1 METVKSILSELE
13 PLINETSKK
22 VYFKQS
28 IQEEVLGIKMGDLR
42 KMAKRIGKNNELAW
56 NLWITNIYELR
67 ILALSIFDGKNL
79 SENELL
85 NLITSTDTKY
95 LIDEYA
101 FSLDAQ
107 RNDQLERIED
117 WFKHDDPRV
126 RQTAWNLAIVLNN
139 SNQLSFEQR
148 KTLVDRIEHELL
160 DQEPNTQYAMNRLLS
175 EIGIRYDDLTDRC
188 VAIGEK
194 IGLYREMKV
203 AKGCTSL
210 YAPAWIE
217 AGRRNRKR

>member
-1 METVKSILSELE
+1 MDTVKNILNELK

-22 VYFKQS
+22 VYFKQG

-42 KMAKRIGKNNELAW
+42 KLAKRIGLNTELAW
-56 NLWITNIYELR
+56 ELWNTKIYELR

-79 SENELL
+79 NESELL
-85 NLITSTDTKY
+85 NLITSSDTKY

-107 RNDQLERIED
+107 RDDQLERMET
-117 WFKHDDPRV
+117 WFKHDDQRV

-139 SNQLSFEQR
+139 SNQLSYEQR
-148 KTLVDRIEHELL
+148 KALVDRIDQKLL
-160 DQEPNTQYAMNRLLS
+160 DQEPNTQYAMNRLLC

-194 IGLYREMKV
+194 LGLYREMKV
-203 AKGCTSL
+203 AKGCVSL

>member
-1 METVKSILSELE
+1 MDTVKSILSELE

-22 VYFKQS
+22 VYFKQG

-42 KMAKRIGKNNELAW
+42 KLAKRIGKNNELAW
-56 NLWITNIYELR
+56 NLLITNIYELR

-79 SENELL
+79 NESELL
-85 NLITSTDTKY
+85 NLITSSDTKY

-107 RNDQLERIED
+107 RDDQLERMET
-117 WFKHDDPRV
+117 WFKHDDQRV

-139 SNQLSFEQR
+139 SNQLSFDQR
-148 KTLVDRIEHELL
+148 KALVERIEQELL
-160 DQEPNTQYAMNRLLS
+160 DQDANTQYAMNRLLC
-175 EIGIRYDDLTDRC
+175 EIGIGYDDLTDRC

-194 IGLYREMKV
+194 LGLYREMKV
-203 AKGCTSL
+203 AKGCVSL

>member
-1 METVKSILSELE
+1 MDTVKNILNELE

-22 VYFKQS
+22 VYFKQG

-56 NLWITNIYELR
+56 NLWNTNIYELR
-67 ILALSIFDGKNL
+67 ILALIIFDDRNL
-79 SENELL
+79 SENERLH
-85 NLITSTDTKY
+85 LITSTNTKY

-107 RNDQLERIED
+107 RSDQLERMET
-117 WFKHDDPRV
+117 WFKHNDPRV

-139 SNQLSFEQR
+139 SNQLSHEQR
-148 KTLVDRIEHELL
+148 KTLVEHIEQELL
-160 DQEPNTQYAMNRLLS
+160 DQEPNIQYAMNRLLC
-175 EIGIRYDDLTDRC
+175 EIGIRYDNLTDRC
-188 VAIGEK
+188 IAIGAK
-194 IGLYREMKV
+194 LGLYREMKV
-203 AKGCTSL
+203 AKGCTSP

>member
-1 METVKSILSELE
+1 MDTVKSILSELE
-13 PLINETSKK
+13 PLVNETSKK
-22 VYFKQS
+22 VYFRQG

-42 KMAKRIGKNNELAW
+42 KLAKRIGMNTKLAW
-56 NLWITNIYELR
+56 ELWNTKIYELR
-67 ILALSIFDGKNL
+67 ILALSIFDAKNL
-79 SENELL
+79 SESELL

-107 RNDQLERIED
+107 SNDQLKRMET

-126 RQTAWNLAIVLNN
+126 RQTAWNIAIVLNN
-139 SNQLSFEQR
+139 SNQLSYEQR
-148 KTLVDRIEHELL
+148 TALVDRIEQELL
-160 DQEPNTQYAMNRLLS
+160 EQEPNTQYAMNRLLC

-188 VAIGEK
+188 IAIGEK
-194 IGLYREMKV
+194 LGLYREMKV
-203 AKGCTSL
+203 AKGCTSP

-217 AGRRNRKR
+217 AARRNRKR

>member
-1 METVKSILSELE
+1 MDTVKSILSELE
-13 PLINETSKK
+13 PLVNETSKK
-22 VYFKQS
+22 VYFKQG

-42 KMAKRIGKNNELAW
+42 KLAKRIGLNTELAW
-56 NLWITNIYELR
+56 DLWNSKIYELR
-67 ILALSIFDGKNL
+67 ILALSIFDAKKL
-79 SENELL
+79 SENERLS
-85 NLITSTDTKY
+85 LITSTDTKY

-107 RNDQLERIED
+107 RSDQLDRLD
-117 WFKHDDPRV
+117 TWFKHNDPRV

-139 SNQLSFEQR
+139 SNQLSYEQR
-148 KTLVDRIEHELL
+148 KALVERIEQELL
-160 DQEPNTQYAMNRLLS
+160 DQEPNTQYSMNRLLC

-188 VAIGEK
+188 IAIGAK
-194 IGLYREMKV
+194 LGLYREMKV
-203 AKGCTSL
+203 AKGCTSP

>member
-1 METVKSILSELE
+1 MDTVISILSELT
-13 PLINETSKK
+13 PLVNETSKK
-22 VYFKQS
+22 VYFKQG
-28 IQEEVLGIKMGDLR
+28 IQEKVLGIKMGDLR
-42 KMAKRIGKNNELAW
+42 KLAKRIGMNNEFAW
-56 NLWITNIYELR
+56 ELWNTKSYELR
-67 ILALSIFDGKNL
+67 ILALSLFDGRNL
-79 SENELL
+79 NEHDLIK
-85 NLITSTDTKY
+85 LITSTDTKY

-107 RNDQLERIED
+107 RNDQLERLD
-117 WFKHDDPRV
+117 AWFKHEDPRV

-139 SNQLSFEQR
+139 SNQFVFNQR
-148 KTLVDRIEHELL
+148 NDFVNRIEHELL
-160 DQEPNTQYAMNRLLS
+160 DQDHNTQYTMNRLLC

-194 IGLYREMKV
+194 LGLYREMKV

>member
-1 METVKSILSELE
+1 METVESILNTLK
-13 PLINETSKK
+13 PFVNETSKK
-22 VYFKQS
+22 VYFKQG

-42 KMAKRIGKNNELAW
+42 KLAKRIGMNTKLAW
-56 NLWITNIYELR
+56 DLWNMKIYELR
-67 ILALSIFDGKNL
+67 ILALSIFDGKTL
-79 SENELL
+79 SESELL

-107 RNDQLERIED
+107 RSDQLERMET

-139 SNQLSFEQR
+139 SNRLSFEQR
-148 KTLVDRIEHELL
+148 EALVERIEQELL
-160 DQEPNTQYAMNRLLS
+160 DQEPNTQYTMNRLLC

-188 VAIGEK
+188 IAIGEK
-194 IGLYREMKV
+194 LGLYREMKV
-203 AKGCTSL
+203 AKGCVSL

>member
-1 METVKSILSELE
+1 MDTVKSILSELE
-13 PLINETSKK
+13 PLVNETSKK
-22 VYFKQS
+22 VYFRQG

-42 KMAKRIGKNNELAW
+42 KLAKRIGMNTKLAW
-56 NLWITNIYELR
+56 DLWNTKIYELR
-67 ILALSIFDGKNL
+67 ILALSVFDGKNL
-79 SENELL
+79 SESELL

-107 RNDQLERIED
+107 RSDQQKRMET

-126 RQTAWNLAIVLNN
+126 RQTAWNLTIVLNN

-148 KTLVDRIEHELL
+148 KTYVDRIEQELL
-160 DQEPNTQYAMNRLLS
+160 NKEPNTQYAMNRLLC

-188 VAIGEK
+188 IAIGEK
-194 IGLYREMKV
+194 LGLYREMKV
-203 AKGCTSL
+203 AKGCTSP

-217 AGRRNRKR
+217 AGRRSRKR

>member
-1 METVKSILSELE
+1 MDTVKSILSELE

-22 VYFKQS
+22 VYFKQG

-42 KMAKRIGKNNELAW
+42 KLAKRIGKNNGLAW
-56 NLWITNIYELR
+56 NLWKTNIYELR

-79 SENELL
+79 NESELL
-85 NLITSTDTKY
+85 NLITSSDTKY

-107 RNDQLERIED
+107 RDDQLERMET
-117 WFKHDDPRV
+117 WFKHDDQRV

-139 SNQLSFEQR
+139 SNQLSYEQR
-148 KTLVDRIEHELL
+148 KALVDRIDQKLL
-160 DQEPNTQYAMNRLLS
+160 DQEPNTQYAMNRLLC

-194 IGLYREMKV
+194 LGLYREMKV
-203 AKGCTSL
+203 AKGCVSL